1 MADNFGATPASR
13 VQADSSRFYAVA
25 SVDVAANSIYVPNLE
40 RPGLFG
46 VAEVPIAAGK
56 LGAFA
61 REGVF
66 AFDFPEGTSE
76 QPAIGTPVY
85 YSPTSAVEGVMSLTP
100 GDIFIGFIVAQ
111 PDVSTDKMCVLLAP
125 DSAVAAAAESAGD

>member
-1 MADNFGATPASR
+1 MADTFGITPTSR

-25 SVDVAANSIYVPNLE
+25 VTDVPANTIYVPLLT

-46 VAEVPIAAGK
+46 VAEVPVAEGA

-66 AFDFPEGTSE
+66 AFDFPEGVDE
-76 QPAIGTPVY
+76 APASGTPVY
-85 YSPTSAVEGVMSLTP
+85 YSPTSAVAGVLSLTP
-100 GDIFIGFIVAQ
+100 GDIFVGYVVEC
-111 PDVSTDKMCVLLAP
+111 PNVSGKLCVLLAS
-125 DSAVAAAAESAGD
+125 DAVVATGE